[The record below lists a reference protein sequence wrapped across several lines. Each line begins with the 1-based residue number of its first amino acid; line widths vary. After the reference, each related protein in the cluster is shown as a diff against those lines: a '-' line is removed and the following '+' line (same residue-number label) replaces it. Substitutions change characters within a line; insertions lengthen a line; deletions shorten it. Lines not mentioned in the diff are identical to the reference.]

1 MNIDG
6 YEVMR
11 RDRNRNGGGVALY
24 IRSSINYRTRLN
36 LMLGNLETIT
46 VEVQKPRAKAFLIQT
61 WYRSPNALNE
71 VFDEFEK
78 CIQKM
83 VLKIKKSYALVPAN
97 NVISNKKIT

>member
-36 LMLGNLETIT
+36 LMLGNLGTIT
-46 VEVQKPRAKAFLIQT
+46 VEVQKPRAKA
-61 WYRSPNALNE
+61 
-71 VFDEFEK
+71 
-78 CIQKM
+78 
-83 VLKIKKSYALVPAN
+83 VL
-97 NVISNKKIT
+97 

>member
-46 VEVQKPRAKAFLIQT
+46 VEVQKPRAKA
-61 WYRSPNALNE
+61 
-71 VFDEFEK
+71 
-78 CIQKM
+78 
-83 VLKIKKSYALVPAN
+83 VL
-97 NVISNKKIT
+97 